1 MTSFKLKVGF
11 GGSGSS
17 FRSFCGE
24 GARDLLGDGARREF
38 EGFVVSVGRTAGF
51 GFGFNGAEGVDVGLG
66 IEEVTGVLAL
76 GRGMD
81 SEDITR
87 GRGLLGSMS
96 VDDGR
101 PVGGKALPENGGLKQ
116 NALIKML
123 ESFPRF
129 LILRI
134 MRTGENLSFPVGSMK
149 SLPEKYHCCCPFN
162 VQYNRWKP
170 SLYL

>member
-51 GFGFNGAEGVDVGLG
+51 GFGFNGVEGVDVGLG

-87 GRGLLGSMS
+87 GRGLLGSM
-96 VDDGR
+96 VDDGQMVSGR
-101 PVGGKALPENGGLKQ
+101 CIRKRAARNTRSNQCPGVSRATDDISKRSTLFTAYCCHKKRAIHNW
-116 NALIKML
+116 
-123 ESFPRF
+123 
-129 LILRI
+129 
-134 MRTGENLSFPVGSMK
+134 LSIHMP
-149 SLPEKYHCCCPFN
+149 
-162 VQYNRWKP
+162 
-170 SLYL
+170 